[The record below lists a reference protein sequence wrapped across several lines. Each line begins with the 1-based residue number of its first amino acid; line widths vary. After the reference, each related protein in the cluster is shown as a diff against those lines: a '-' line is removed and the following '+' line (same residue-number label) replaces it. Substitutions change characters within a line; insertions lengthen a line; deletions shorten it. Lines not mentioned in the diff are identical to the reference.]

1 MEIEVEAL
9 DTYIKYNITDK
20 ELKRVPKTGERFTV
34 SKERLNVLMG
44 NNADGRIYV
53 KIVEPVKEVK
63 KTVLPKKE
71 TKRKSK

>member
-9 DTYIKYNITDK
+9 DTYVKYNTTDK
-20 ELKRVPKTGERFTV
+20 ELKRVPKAGERFTV

-44 NNADGRIYV
+44 NNNDGRVYV

-63 KTVLPKKE
+63 KAVLPKKE
-71 TKRKSK
+71 TKRKTK